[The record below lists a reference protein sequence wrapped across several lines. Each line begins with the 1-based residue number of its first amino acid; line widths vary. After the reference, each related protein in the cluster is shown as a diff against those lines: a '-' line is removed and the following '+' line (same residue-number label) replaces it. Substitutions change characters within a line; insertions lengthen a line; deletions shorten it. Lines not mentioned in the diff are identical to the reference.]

1 MRTHLNLQRGQAM
14 SEFVAA
20 MALFLPLVLGVIYLG
35 KYGDIKHQAIQASRY
50 AAMERALDP
59 HRTHENDQTIQSE
72 AVARFFR
79 DGGQHT
85 IGINDQA
92 QGQTRT
98 DENPLWSQLDGT
110 PMLAQYGNVNVT
122 MRNNGASLSTPVDA
136 VAGRFNGL
144 GTGSAI
150 EADVEVSVAPI
161 TSFAPLNQIFRIGAT
176 TVMAGDPWNGD
187 GAADVAGRLTQ
198 QVVPARNPGVEQ
210 LTTLLSLLTTPL
222 IKQDPPQFG
231 CVKPDIVPNNES
243 HIGAPGAAYNPQ
255 NDPTSQS
262 PFDDFCFR

>member
-1 MRTHLNLQRGQAM
+1 MRTTPNLQRGQAM

-35 KYGDIKHQAIQASRY
+35 KYADMKHQAIQASRY
-50 AAMERALDP
+50 AALERALDP
-59 HRTHENDQTIQSE
+59 HSTHENNQIIQNE
-72 AVARFFR
+72 TVARFFR
-79 DGGQHT
+79 DGSQHS

-98 DENPLWSQLDGT
+98 DANPLWSQLDGT
-110 PMLAQYGNVNVT
+110 PMLAQYSDVNVT
-122 MRNNGASLSTPVDA
+122 LRNNGASLSTAVDA
-136 VAGRFNGL
+136 VAGRFKGL

-161 TSFAPLNQIFRIGAT
+161 TSFAPLNRIFRIGAT

-198 QVVPARNPGVEQ
+198 EAVPARNPAVEA
-210 LTTLLSLLTTPL
+210 LTLLLTPLTTPL
-222 IKQDPPQFG
+222 TSAEPPQFG
-231 CVKPDIVPNNES
+231 CVKPEIVPNKEAG
-243 HIGAPGAAYNPQ
+243 IGAPGAPYNPL
-255 NDPTSQS
+255 NDPTN
-262 PFDDFCFR
+262 PNPPDDFCYR